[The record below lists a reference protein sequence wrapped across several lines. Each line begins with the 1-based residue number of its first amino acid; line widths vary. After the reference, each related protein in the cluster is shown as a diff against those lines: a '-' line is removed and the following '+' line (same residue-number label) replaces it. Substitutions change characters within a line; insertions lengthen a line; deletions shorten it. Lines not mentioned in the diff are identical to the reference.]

1 MRLEGVSPQ
10 PGVALQVSLT
20 KVKKNSLPFLD
31 NKVLFTYVGRPVLEQ
46 KIYFLQFRSVSWIRI
61 RLDPKLFP
69 GQELFVWVYFFVELI

>member
-1 MRLEGVSPQ
+1 MSPQ

-46 KIYFLQFRSVSWIRI
+46 KIYFLQFRSVS
-61 RLDPKLFP
+61 
-69 GQELFVWVYFFVELI
+69 

>member
-31 NKVLFTYVGRPVLEQ
+31 NKVLFTYVRGVYQFNPESVCSAVLTCFTRGFVNLRCVDTG
-46 KIYFLQFRSVSWIRI
+46 FLYEFCFSGFHI
-61 RLDPKLFP
+61 
-69 GQELFVWVYFFVELI
+69 